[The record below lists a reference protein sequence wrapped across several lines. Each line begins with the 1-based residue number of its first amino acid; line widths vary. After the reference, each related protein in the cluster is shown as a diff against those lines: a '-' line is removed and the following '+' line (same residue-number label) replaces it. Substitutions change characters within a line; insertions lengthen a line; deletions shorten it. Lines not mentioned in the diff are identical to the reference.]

1 MRKTVIEKIK
11 KSLINQKNLLL
22 SKPHRDNEIDV
33 DGDETDEIQGNILVA
48 LISQL
53 NYRDTEKMKKI
64 ENALTKIQNNTFGFC
79 EECSDQINEKR
90 LETNPYF
97 TLCISCAEEQEMIAK
112 RGAR

>member
-11 KSLINQKNLLL
+11 KSLMNQKNLLL
-22 SKPHRDNEIDV
+22 SKPQRENDIDV

-53 NYRDTEKMKKI
+53 NYRDSEKLKKI
-64 ENALTKIQNNTFGFC
+64 ENALFKIENKTFGLC
-79 EECSDQINEKR
+79 DDCGNTINEKR
-90 LETNPYF
+90 LENNPYF
-97 TLCISCAEEQEMIAK
+97 TLCISCAEEQEMLTK